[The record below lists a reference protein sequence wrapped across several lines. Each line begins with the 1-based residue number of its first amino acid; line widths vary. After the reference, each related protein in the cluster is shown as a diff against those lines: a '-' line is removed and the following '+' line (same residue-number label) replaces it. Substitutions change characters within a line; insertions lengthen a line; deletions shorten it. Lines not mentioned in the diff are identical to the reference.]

1 MQTSHDVLLR
11 SMLSL
16 GCRHLTART
25 LCSPEWND
33 TQLIQQVGT
42 LIRHLRHAA
51 GLSQEGFA
59 ARCGLHRTY
68 IGAIERGEKAIT
80 ITTANKLA
88 QALGMSL
95 AQLFTQ
101 LETES
106 DIRDDNRCERE
117 PDVRQCCRSI
127 AIDPQAQWRFLAVLG
142 RPNHFESG
150 QLIHQ
155 LRTPAPHL
163 SVDRLSAQSGVREC
177 RYLPARTALRL
188 THRCMG

>member
-1 MQTSHDVLLR
+1 MQTFHSI
-11 SMLSL
+11 SSSSALSL
-16 GCRHLTART
+16 GCRHRTALA

-33 TQLIQQVGT
+33 TQLIQQVGA
-42 LIRHLRHAA
+42 LSRHLRHAA

-106 DIRDDNRCERE
+106 NIQDNNRCER
-117 PDVRQCCRSI
+117 
-127 AIDPQAQWRFLAVLG
+127 
-142 RPNHFESG
+142 
-150 QLIHQ
+150 
-155 LRTPAPHL
+155 
-163 SVDRLSAQSGVREC
+163 
-177 RYLPARTALRL
+177 AR
-188 THRCMG
+188 

>member
-1 MQTSHDVLLR
+1 MHTSHGASPFR
-11 SMLSL
+11 ALSL
-16 GCRHLTART
+16 ECRHVTALA
-25 LCSPEWND
+25 LCSDEWND
-33 TQLIQQVGT
+33 PLLIQQVGA

-59 ARCGLHRTY
+59 TRCGLHRTY

-117 PDVRQCCRSI
+117 PDVRQGLR
-127 AIDPQAQWRFLAVLG
+127 
-142 RPNHFESG
+142 NHDRYSD
-150 QLIHQ
+150 
-155 LRTPAPHL
+155 RT
-163 SVDRLSAQSGVREC
+163 EW
-177 RYLPARTALRL
+177 
-188 THRCMG
+188 

>member
-1 MQTSHDVLLR
+1 MQTSHGVSLR

-16 GCRHLTART
+16 DCRHLTALA

-33 TQLIQQVGT
+33 TQLIQQVGA

-51 GLSQEGFA
+51 GLSQERFA

-106 DIRDDNRCERE
+106 DIRDDNQCDRGR
-117 PDVRQCCRSI
+117 DVCQYCRST
-127 AIDPQAQWRFLAVLG
+127 AANPQAQWRLLAVLG

-150 QLIHQ
+150 QLVHQ
-155 LRTPAPHL
+155 LRSTAA
-163 SVDRLSAQSGVREC
+163 RL
-177 RYLPARTALRL
+177 
-188 THRCMG
+188 